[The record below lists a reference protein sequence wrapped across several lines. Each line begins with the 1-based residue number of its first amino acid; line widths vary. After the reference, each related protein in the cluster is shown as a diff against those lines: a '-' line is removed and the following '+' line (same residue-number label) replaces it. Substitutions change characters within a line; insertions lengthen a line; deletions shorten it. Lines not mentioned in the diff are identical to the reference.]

1 MEWISG
7 CPFIPA
13 YHLSPMVVDGA
24 KSWLA
29 AAIGLEF
36 SVLLLLLLHELGI
49 NISSVSFMA
58 HGKVNLPKSKE
69 RH

>member
-1 MEWISG
+1 MAVHSFPHIIF
-7 CPFIPA
+7 P
-13 YHLSPMVVDGA
+13 PMVVDGA

-36 SVLLLLLLHELGI
+36 SVLLLLHELGI